1 MTLLAKQYSLHLI
14 FSGFETK
21 NDKSKPQR
29 RNIDCQ
35 TQMTNRFKVY
45 HKEILEFSRE
55 NIVIVELVK
64 GSVSFKID
72 MFKIFPI

>member
-1 MTLLAKQYSLHLI
+1 MTFLAKQYFLHPN

-21 NDKSKPQR
+21 KDKSKPQR

-55 NIVIVELVK
+55 NIVIVDLVK
-64 GSVSFKID
+64 GSVSFKINI
-72 MFKIFPI
+72 FKIIPT